1 MNYFPRSI
9 VLRGFFMKGFLIMK
23 KNINVHQ
30 LVTVAVASTVSFI
43 LMVLNFNLPIAP
55 GFIKFDFSDI
65 PALIL
70 SFSYGPVAGVLT
82 ELVKNLLHLFRTST
96 MGVGELSNFLL
107 GCAFVIPAG
116 IIYKRNK
123 TRKGALIAMLTGTV
137 CFSLMGIISN
147 YFIMFPFYT
156 TLMNIPMETIIGMCQ
171 KILPFI
177 DSQFE
182 VILLSVT
189 PANLIKGIAVSLV
202 TFLLYKRLSPILK
215 KFS

>member
-1 MNYFPRSI
+1 
-9 VLRGFFMKGFLIMK
+9 MK

-70 SFSYGPVAGVLT
+70 SFSYGPLAGVLT
-82 ELVKNLLHLFRTST
+82 ELIKNLLHLFRTST

-123 TRKGALIAMLTGTV
+123 TRKGALIAMLTGTL
-137 CFSLMGIISN
+137 CFSLMGIMSN

-156 TLMNIPMETIIGMCQ
+156 TLMNIPMEAIIGMCQ

-189 PANLIKGIAVSLV
+189 PANLIKGIAVSIV

>member
-1 MNYFPRSI
+1 
-9 VLRGFFMKGFLIMK
+9 MK
-23 KNINVHQ
+23 KKVNVHQ

-82 ELVKNLLHLFRTST
+82 ELIKNLLHLFRTST

-123 TRKGALIAMLTGTV
+123 TRKGALIAMLTGTL
-137 CFSLMGIISN
+137 CFSLMGIMSN

-156 TLMNIPMETIIGMCQ
+156 TLMNIPMEAIIGMCQ

-189 PANLIKGIAVSLV
+189 PANLIKGIAVSIV